1 MTRRR
6 MLGPLRGYGVLLALV
21 CGACAAGLP
30 IDRLRDTTLS
40 VESLGSVYLIDAS
53 GEHATPVLERK
64 QTRARS
70 DQLAQLF
77 DEYYEPSLSPD
88 GAYVACVRLR
98 NNAHWGDLVEPQ
110 PLQSSEIM
118 IARVSDRSERVIMS
132 VPRRAPA
139 WNILAPVWSVEGD
152 QIFFAVDRR
161 VWSYALAGAR
171 LDPLVELPTR
181 YFGGFTWDHGRGE
194 YLRAS
199 SNGTRL
205 FGLLRQGIGRDPS
218 NDAIVEIDLTNGA
231 LSPLWSGTLSTGFST
246 EVDRP
251 LPPQIGDDAA
261 QALFGSREFPVFAP
275 RHSRDRRF
283 YFFGRHEVGWLGRVW
298 VAGYDRET
306 RREFEVRTMWRT
318 LVWK

>member
-88 GAYVACVRLR
+88 GAYVACVRLG

-194 YLRAS
+194 YSARFLEWNSTVRPSQA
-199 SNGTRL
+199 
-205 FGLLRQGIGRDPS
+205 RDWPRP
-218 NDAIVEIDLTNGA
+218 VE
-231 LSPLWSGTLSTGFST
+231 
-246 EVDRP
+246 R
-251 LPPQIGDDAA
+251 
-261 QALFGSREFPVFAP
+261 
-275 RHSRDRRF
+275 RHRRDRSDERSAQSVVVRHAQ
-283 YFFGRHEVGWLGRVW
+283 YRVQYRGRPAAPAADRRRCRAGIVW
-298 VAGYDRET
+298 IERISG
-306 RREFEVRTMWRT
+306 VRAAP
-318 LVWK
+318 L